1 MEEFVILQSPAA
13 LLLCGAAL
21 FLCLFDRLHRASRGW
36 LTVLSAASD
45 WYRWILNFKLYN
57 SFIWVE
63 KQLRKC
69 LFFQN
74 KYLDLF
80 S

>member
-1 MEEFVILQSPAA
+1 MMVFEV
-13 LLLCGAAL
+13 
-21 FLCLFDRLHRASRGW
+21 CLENT